1 MGWFRK
7 KKKNDV
13 SSQSKEA
20 KSFNA
25 GKKWSEEED
34 LTLLRALKEGVQTDQ
49 ISTTLGRSSGSVR
62 ARWNQF
68 EKERRSGSWTPL
80 ETFILISYWNRKERF
95 VLEKVSQLLDRKHTS
110 IKGKLIRCPNYPN
123 IPIPLQEAISK
134 EEATKIL
141 RIIIK
146 AQEKGLRTEKEE
158 KFIPSDITF
167 KTDKP
172 IEEWGEVELE
182 AAKLCVLFKRSE
194 TVEEEIKELNK
205 EILDDIEKISNDI
218 RSYAEKGFEI
228 EAISLIVGISS
239 NKVSEIIENQGFYEE
254 YDNIMLKIAEER
266 LYAAPPKVGNREK
279 DWLEERDIN
288 QKKEQE
294 RMVSACLRLIESSEQ
309 TTVEFKQSFKTPTK
323 GDNAIKGN
331 TDEDVIHSTLKNVN
345 AFLNTSGGDIL
356 IGVIDKT
363 KEKAGIEYDRFK
375 KQNRM
380 DDEWYRRTIQEKISE
395 TMGSEVEHFIK
406 INIVK
411 MESKKNGE
419 VDICRIS
426 VAQSDKPVFIENPK
440 FTSEVRK
447 KMQQEFPSLASKAFD
462 KLFYIRRQDKAET
475 LDIQEL
481 QLYLQRNFPHYNTNP
496 DI

>member
-34 LTLLRALKEGVQTDQ
+34 QTLLRALKEGVEADQ
-49 ISTTLGRSSGSVR
+49 ISATLGRSSGSVR
-62 ARWNQF
+62 SRWNYF

-80 ETFILISYWNRKERF
+80 ETFILISYWNNEGF
-95 VLEKVSQLLDRKHTS
+95 VLEKASQILDRKHTS

-123 IPIPLQEAISK
+123 AIPLQEAISK

-141 RIIIK
+141 KIIIK
-146 AQEKGLRTEKEE
+146 AQEKGLRTEQGE
-158 KFIPSDITF
+158 KIIPKDITF

-182 AAKLCVLFKRSE
+182 AAKLCVSFKRHE
-194 TVEEEIKELNK
+194 TLEEEIKELEK
-205 EILDDIEKISNDI
+205 EITDYTEKTSNDI

-228 EAISLIVGISS
+228 EAISLIVDIPS

-254 YDNIMLKIAEER
+254 YDKIMLKIAEER
-266 LYAAPPKVGNREK
+266 LYAAPLKAGNREK
-279 DWLEERDIN
+279 DWLEERDLN
-288 QKKEQE
+288 KKKEQE
-294 RMVSACLRLIESSEQ
+294 KMVSACLRLIESSEQ
-309 TTVEFKQSFKTPTK
+309 TTVEFKQSFRTPTK

-331 TDEDVIHSTLKNVN
+331 TDENVIHSTLKNVN

-356 IGVIDKT
+356 IGVVDNS
-363 KEKAGIEYDRFK
+363 KEKVGIEYDRFK
-375 KQNRM
+375 NQDRM
-380 DDEWYRRTIQEKISE
+380 DDEWYRRTIHEKISQ
-395 TMGSEVEHFIK
+395 TMGSEVADHFIK
-406 INIVK
+406 IHLVK

-426 VAQSDKPVFIENPK
+426 VAQSDKPVFIKNPK
-440 FTSEVRK
+440 FTSEGRK
-447 KMQQEFPSLASKAFD
+447 KMQQDFPDLASKAFD

-475 LDIQEL
+475 LDIEEL
-481 QLYLQRNFPHYNTNP
+481 LLYLQRNFPNYNSNP

>member
-1 MGWFRK
+1 
-7 KKKNDV
+7 
-13 SSQSKEA
+13 
-20 KSFNA
+20 
-25 GKKWSEEED
+25 
-34 LTLLRALKEGVQTDQ
+34 
-49 ISTTLGRSSGSVR
+49 
-62 ARWNQF
+62 
-68 EKERRSGSWTPL
+68 
-80 ETFILISYWNRKERF
+80 
-95 VLEKVSQLLDRKHTS
+95 
-110 IKGKLIRCPNYPN
+110 
-123 IPIPLQEAISK
+123 
-134 EEATKIL
+134 
-141 RIIIK
+141 
-146 AQEKGLRTEKEE
+146 
-158 KFIPSDITF
+158 
-167 KTDKP
+167 
-172 IEEWGEVELE
+172 
-182 AAKLCVLFKRSE
+182 
-194 TVEEEIKELNK
+194 
-205 EILDDIEKISNDI
+205 
-218 RSYAEKGFEI
+218 
-228 EAISLIVGISS
+228 
-239 NKVSEIIENQGFYEE
+239 
-254 YDNIMLKIAEER
+254 MLKIAEER

-288 QKKEQE
+288 QEKEQE

-363 KEKAGIEYDRFK
+363 KKVGIEYDRFK

-426 VAQSDKPVFIENPK
+426 VAQSDNPVFINNPK
-440 FTSEVRK
+440 FTSEARK
-447 KMQQEFPSLASKAFD
+447 KMKQEFPGLSLGALD

-481 QLYLQRNFPHYNTNP
+481 QLHLQRNFPHYKSG
-496 DI
+496 